1 MNESRRWDTNEG
13 GGILSRL
20 TLNVG
25 VEGPAEAL
33 NKHGALITSAG
44 TNYLDVLA
52 DQHQQEVQK

>member
-1 MNESRRWDTNEG
+1 
-13 GGILSRL
+13 LSRL